1 MSWTPERRRHPRV
14 PVSWPVRLWVDGEAL
29 LGRAQDASRNG
40 LWLTVAPTTPLK
52 LGQACWIDVLS
63 EEFGSFTVAGEVRY
77 VAGRRVGMET
87 KRPVPM
93 AGLEQA

>member
-1 MSWTPERRRHPRV
+1 MS
-14 PVSWPVRLWVDGEAL
+14 
-29 LGRAQDASRNG
+29 
-40 LWLTVAPTTPLK
+40 VAPTRALK
-52 LGQACWIDVLS
+52 LGKACWIDVLS

-93 AGLEQA
+93 AGLEKA